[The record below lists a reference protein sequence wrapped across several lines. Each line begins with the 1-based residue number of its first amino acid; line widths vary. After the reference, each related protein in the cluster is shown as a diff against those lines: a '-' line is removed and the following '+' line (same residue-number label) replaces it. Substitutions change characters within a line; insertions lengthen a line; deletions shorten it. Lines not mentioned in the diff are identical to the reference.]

1 MDANKYKLIL
11 DNQKIWNFYNSNP
24 GIDIETA
31 NLFFIDFF
39 ENIFNH
45 TTRTSENINSQI
57 LSFMS
62 DSKKQIELL
71 QSNLASVNE
80 NVTKIN
86 TDVSR
91 DMVTQLGNLKKEYID
106 DVRNIISTNSLT
118 NNEKINSIFDKN
130 NEILVNKTTLL
141 LNEVIPK
148 NNEASTRQFQSIFKD
163 FQKQVADETR
173 MLLQDNGGQKTM
185 SDFISNFDT
194 KYTSLLQ
201 NVQQPLYTL
210 LTASEN
216 RISQNILGLKE
227 NTLPSQTKLIDELG
241 EFLGKYK
248 NSSSKGK
255 CGEQRLNSLLN
266 ELYPNSEITDTT
278 GMKASGDFI
287 MRRTN
292 KPSILLENKEYDYNI
307 PKDEVQKF
315 IRDIENQN
323 TSGVFISQYSGIT
336 FKDNFQIDINK
347 GNVLVYIQNCEYTPD
362 KIRLAVDIID
372 NLSEKIAD
380 VTADEDTN
388 VISKEMLDDIN
399 DEFHRYVNQ
408 RDGLVMVLRD
418 FNKKMTSQIEDIQFP
433 TLDKYLSQKY
443 ASVKARCLVC
453 DLCGDFIARN
463 KQSLSAHKRG
473 CAKTNGKPPSDTI
486 VVNTSD
492 IKNS

>member
-1 MDANKYKLIL
+1 MDANKYKLTL

-62 DSKKQIELL
+62 DSKNQIELL

-91 DMVTQLGNLKKEYID
+91 DMVTQLGNLKKEYIE

-130 NEILVNKTTLL
+130 NEILVSKTTLL
-141 LNEVIPK
+141 LNDVIPK
-148 NNEASTRQFQSIFKD
+148 NNEASTRQFQSIFND
-163 FQKQVADETR
+163 FHKQVADETR

-185 SDFISNFDT
+185 SDFIANFDT

-216 RISQNILGLKE
+216 RISQNIIGLKE
-227 NTLPSQTKLIDELG
+227 NTLPSQTKLIDDLG

-292 KPSILLENKEYDYNI
+292 KPNILFENKEYDYNI

-323 TSGVFISQYSGIT
+323 SSGVFISQYSGIT

-347 GNVLVYIQNCEYTPD
+347 GNVLVYIHNCEYSPD
-362 KIRLAVDIID
+362 KIKTAIDIID
-372 NLSEKIAD
+372 YLYKQIRDIGAD
-380 VTADEDTN
+380 DDSN
-388 VISKEMLDDIN
+388 VISSEVLDSIN
-399 DEFHRYVNQ
+399 DDFQNFLNQ
-408 RDGLVMVLRD
+408 KESLLMIVRD
-418 FNKKMTSQIEDIQFP
+418 FNKKISTQIDDIQFP
-433 TLDKYLSQKY
+433 TLEKYLSNKY
-443 ASVKARCLVC
+443 ATFPRRKFS
-453 DLCGDFIARN
+453 I
-463 KQSLSAHKRG
+463 
-473 CAKTNGKPPSDTI
+473 
-486 VVNTSD
+486 
-492 IKNS
+492 